1 MKHLG
6 ILLLI
11 VAFLSGC
18 SPEHKQ
24 QDKMTKLYR
33 HRDDAIQYWE
43 TWDNEGVHTVHWGA
57 LGEKGQ
63 SKELRDSFLLSA
75 AKTVN
80 AEIQKKRDEGYQEI
94 SPDKHHVLLIEY
106 PIQGM
111 GNTTDLDKRHDL
123 ESRMDE
129 TLGWTGLGHCDGG
142 SIGSGTM
149 EVCCL
154 VVDFGIAKKVIQ
166 KDLAKTK
173 FSDYS
178 RIFEQESEGQ
188 QPAPAKPPEAVR

>member
-1 MKHLG
+1 MKHIG
-6 ILLLI
+6 VLLLA

-24 QDKMTKLYR
+24 QNKMTKLYW
-33 HRDDAIQYWE
+33 HSDGAIQYWE
-43 TWDNEGVHTVHWGA
+43 TWDNEGVHTVHWGT

-63 SKELRDSFLLSA
+63 SKEVRDSFLRSA
-75 AKTVN
+75 TKTLN
-80 AEIQKKRDEGYQEI
+80 AEIQKKKSEGYQEI
-94 SPDKHHVLLIEY
+94 STDKHHVLLIEY
-106 PIQGM
+106 LVQGM
-111 GNTTDLDKRHDL
+111 GNTTDLDKRHKL

-154 VVDFGIAKKVIQ
+154 VVDVEIAKKVIQ
-166 KDLAKTK
+166 KDLAKTE

-178 RIFEQESEGQ
+178 RIFEEESGGQ